1 MRLFIVLLNLVFV
14 CAFVS
19 PASSASKTE
28 ADIESAPTGD
38 YDFDLD
44 AELDGLSADNADSEQ
59 GLKHLTF
66 NAEAALSE
74 NIVLLRKSSRLFKQR
89 YYDNSDQ
96 EFATEFDANLKL
108 MAEYKKE
115 VLTSYARLDFEGTK
129 KANEWSSDGTVDE
142 AYVLLQPDYTW
153 SIGAGKKVLRWGR
166 GYFANPVAFFSRPKN
181 VNDPEAM

>member
-59 GLKHLTF
+59 GLKHLIF

-115 VLTSYARLDFEGTK
+115 LLTSYARLDFEGTK
-129 KANEWSSDGTVDE
+129 KAADAAAFRFRLSGS
-142 AYVLLQPDYTW
+142 
-153 SIGAGKKVLRWGR
+153 
-166 GYFANPVAFFSRPKN
+166 YFLG
-181 VNDPEAM
+181 